1 MSEKT
6 ITKCAACGYPITAEF
21 EGQTVD
27 CPMCSQT
34 NEITQGVTIPTPL
47 FVGFIAFALGMIVG
61 PAIIAS
67 TSEGR
72 TWLEKQARAKIRG

>member
-1 MSEKT
+1 MAEKT
-6 ITKCAACGYPITAEF
+6 SIGCASCGYPITAEF
-21 EGQTVD
+21 EGQQLT
-27 CPMCSQT
+27 CPMCSQV

-47 FVGFIAFALGMIVG
+47 FVGFIAFALGMLVG
-61 PAIIAS
+61 PTIIAS